1 MIRKNFNSALGGGRQ
16 YKSPVIKVTILR
28 NQGFIC
34 QSKQYFG
41 GITTDALD
49 SDFSDGLDD

>member
-1 MIRKNFNSALGGGRQ
+1 MIRKNINSALGGGRQ

-41 GITTDALD
+41 GITDSLD
-49 SDFSDGLDD
+49 SDFNDGLDD

>member
-28 NQGFIC
+28 SQGFIC

-41 GITTDALD
+41 GITD
-49 SDFSDGLDD
+49 SEGNDFSDGLDD